1 MPWPLERS
9 LIAAARAPDGTV
21 HCIVYTSAGN
31 YMFACGAV
39 MHEMETV
46 LDAVTKER
54 GVVQLNAM
62 SHRAARKI
70 IVNEHVDCMACL
82 DMESRGLLE
91 DP

>member
-21 HCIVYTSAGN
+21 HRIVYTSAGN

-39 MHEMETV
+39 MQEMPVV
-46 LDAVTKER
+46 LDKETATT

-70 IVNEHVDCMACL
+70 IVNENVDCMACL